1 MGLAASQAR
10 LLSLTARIHDVEYQA
25 QMIQCAKLKLAL
37 QEDEVY
43 RRYNEALD
51 EQTLTFQDQKGNRVA
66 ATFENLCGIGSLN
79 NNIAT
84 NGSYIFRDCEDQLI
98 VPTEIYQGY
107 LDFAGTGSSAD
118 PYQFAMYM
126 MVGDK
131 DANYSDAISEYLTGD
146 AKAASA
152 GDSSKYETLRT
163 QIDTMLDSLWTSS
176 AVYKENNTLDDE
188 DRKNWKND
196 VITRLLSGCDIESS
210 DFTIYD
216 PDSNGTVVLE
226 APNDKTKETIKSLV
240 AKANEFKHKVV
251 KEHGAEIYEKLG
263 GSAEDFDT
271 QKFNYYLRWAKLIQ
285 NECAYVSEG
294 GYING
299 VTNASDYNCN
309 IENDAE
315 IFNSMLMSGRI
326 TMDVTYMNYA
336 TGVVSDTVTSASS
349 DSVISYSNKSS
360 IDSRELK
367 KAEAE
372 YENAMKKISRQ
383 DKQYDMEL
391 NRLETER
398 SALTTEYDSVKK
410 VISDNI
416 ERSFGIFS

>member
-25 QMIQCAKLKLAL
+25 QMIQSAKLKLAL

-51 EQTLTFQDQKGNRVA
+51 AQTLTFQDQKGNRIA
-66 ATFENLCGIGSLN
+66 ATFDNLCGLGSLN
-79 NNIAT
+79 SNIAT
-84 NGSYIFRDCEDQLI
+84 NGSYIFRDSEDQLI
-98 VPTEIYQGY
+98 VPSEIYQSY
-107 LDFAGTGSSAD
+107 IDFAGKESSVD

-126 MVGDK
+126 MLGDK
-131 DANYSDAISEYLTGD
+131 DADYAGAISEYLTGD
-146 AKAASA
+146 AQATSA
-152 GDSSKYETLRT
+152 GDSSKYESLRT
-163 QIDTMLDSLWTSS
+163 QIDTMLDNLWTSTC
-176 AVYKENNTLDDE
+176 VYKQNNTQDDE
-188 DRKNWKND
+188 DRKNWKAD
-196 VITRLLSGCDIESS
+196 IITRLLSGTDIESS
-210 DFTIYD
+210 DFTIHD
-216 PDSNGTVVLE
+216 PDTKEVIEV
-226 APNDKTKETIKSLV
+226 PNDKVKEQIKNLTN
-240 AKANEFKHKVV
+240 KANEFKHKVV

-285 NECAYVSEG
+285 NECAYVSAG

-299 VTNASDYNCN
+299 VTNAADYKCN

-315 IFNSMLMSGRI
+315 MLNNMLMSGRI
-326 TMDVTYMNYA
+326 TIDVTHMNYA
-336 TGVVSDTVTSASS
+336 TGEVSDTATSAAS
-349 DSVISYSNKSS
+349 DSVVSYSNKSS

-383 DKQYDMEL
+383 DKKYDMEL

-416 ERSFGIFS
+416 ERSFKIFS